1 MRINHFI
8 GSIYQKEEEK
18 DKKSMSR
25 KIEPNRE
32 LIRLLKKE
40 KLNN

>member
-1 MRINHFI
+1 MLI
-8 GSIYQKEEEK
+8 GNLYHQVEDEK
-18 DKKSMSR
+18 DKKSAK
-25 KIEPNRE
+25 KIEPNKE